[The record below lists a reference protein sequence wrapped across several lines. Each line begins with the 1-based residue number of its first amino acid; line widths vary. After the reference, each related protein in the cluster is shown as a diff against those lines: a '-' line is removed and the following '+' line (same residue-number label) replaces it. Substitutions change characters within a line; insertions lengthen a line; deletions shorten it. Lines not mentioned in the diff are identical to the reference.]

1 MRQKYLVNNQ
11 KQNMEREANI
21 CGVNIKSFRADN
33 GVFKSKE
40 FKLELEE
47 NGQAVTFCGVGA
59 HHQNGISERYIRT
72 MVERT
77 RTVLLNDHDRW
88 PEIVD
93 IELWIFA
100 FRHIVTKWNNT
111 PRPDLE
117 YKTPDKVFSG
127 VKRVKNEENHF
138 ADFHPFSISVY
149 VLDDRLQA
157 KRKSQNGN
165 QDHVLEYI

>member
-1 MRQKYLVNNQ
+1 MRQKYQVNNQ
-11 KQNMEREANI
+11 KQNMEREANT
-21 CGVNIKSFRADN
+21 CGVNIRSFRADN

-59 HHQNGISERYIRT
+59 HHQNGIAERYIRT

-77 RTVLLNDHDRW
+77 RTVLLNAHAMW

-93 IELWIFA
+93 IELWTFA

-117 YKTPDKVFSG
+117 YKTPDEVFSG
-127 VKRVKNEENHF
+127 VKRENK
-138 ADFHPFSISVY
+138 I
-149 VLDDRLQA
+149 
-157 KRKSQNGN
+157 K
-165 QDHVLEYI
+165 